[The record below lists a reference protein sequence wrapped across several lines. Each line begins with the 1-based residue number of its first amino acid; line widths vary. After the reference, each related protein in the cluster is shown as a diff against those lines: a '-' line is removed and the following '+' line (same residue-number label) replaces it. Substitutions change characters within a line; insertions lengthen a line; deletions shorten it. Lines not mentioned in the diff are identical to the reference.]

1 MMGATFGI
9 VQRGQFIW
17 QEKSSD
23 PAVPVNRAA
32 TFCQQDC
39 QEHERQDEEE

>member
-1 MMGATFGI
+1 MMGATFRI
-9 VQRGQFIW
+9 VQRDSFAW
-17 QEKSSD
+17 QENSSD

-32 TFCQQDC
+32 TFCQQDR